1 MASINNEQLAI
12 GRVVG
17 IKPTIGTP
25 QEFNILCY
33 KDRREYTYTRKQ
45 IKEYL
50 ISHPN
55 NKIDGLIISIDNRM
69 IYTGGNHVNNC
80 NKKKYTIEVQ
90 NLIPGYITAADVYDY
105 NNNFLVGKNYILNLY
120 AIQIIQKSLPSN
132 SEIEIYDIKDVKEAL
147 TKNKNFKYALA
158 SFYAN
163 KVANSPYIHD
173 EYLIDFF
180 HMKRNTTA
188 QYEIKQKCFDIF
200 WHPTKL
206 MQDANILYLMY
217 SIYGHH
223 MYTFEHSVNVA
234 TYSVLIYGYLSEAK
248 GEKLNKET
256 IIDFLIAGL
265 IHDAGKLYVDKEIL
279 DKGELS
285 EEEKEIIKQHPTT
298 SAKIAKQFL
307 KCNSPILYRYNDGK
321 GNLNERGEKIV
332 SAAMYHHLAY
342 QKREQTKSN
351 KKGKPYILKS
361 YPNDTNIHYQIELGK
376 DVSDFCSILSIADTF
391 DGFISPRPYHG
402 ATFRTCIQTCLV
414 LEEDAIHGKLN
425 ESIVKE
431 LKRYLNLDCE
441 AFPDKYGIK
450 IAGVEFDKTLK
461 DKYRNIDKEVNRK

>member
-1 MASINNEQLAI
+1 MANNKQ
-12 GRVVG
+12 VVG
-17 IKPTIGTP
+17 KVIDIEPNIGTP
-25 QEFNILCY
+25 QKFMIRTYCDG
-33 KDRREYTYTRKQ
+33 KDHIYTRKDV
-45 IKEYL
+45 KEYL
-50 ISHPN
+50 ILHPN
-55 NKIDGLIISIDNRM
+55 HKIDGLMISIDNRM
-69 IYTGGNHVNNC
+69 IYTGGNQVNTC

-90 NLIPGYITAADVYDY
+90 NLIPGYITAKDVYDY
-105 NNNFLVGKNYILNLY
+105 NGNFLVGKNYILNLH

-147 TKNKNFKYALA
+147 TKNKKFKYALA

-180 HMKRNTTA
+180 YMKRNTTA
-188 QYEIKQKCFDIF
+188 QYEIKQKCFDVF
-200 WHPTKL
+200 WHPAKL

-279 DKGELS
+279 DKGGLS
-285 EEEKEIIKQHPTT
+285 DEEMEIIKQHPIT

-321 GNLNERGEKIV
+321 GNLNERGNKIV
-332 SAAMYHHLAY
+332 SAVIYHHLAY
-342 QKREQTKSN
+342 QEKVNTNDE
-351 KKGKPYILKS
+351 KPYTLRS
-361 YPNDTNIHYQIELGK
+361 YPTNTNIKYQIELGK
-376 DVSDFCSILSIADTF
+376 DISDFCSIISIADTF

-402 ATFRTCIQTCLV
+402 ATFRTCVQTCLV
-414 LEEDAIHGKLN
+414 LEEDAYHGKLN
-425 ESIVKE
+425 ENIVKE

-441 AFPDKYGIK
+441 AFQDKYGIK
-450 IAGVEFDKTLK
+450 ISGVEFDRTLK
-461 DKYRNIDKEVNRK
+461 DKYHNIDKEVNRK